1 MLSRYR
7 PRSLIMA
14 VTRNEQTSRQ
24 CHMYRGVKP
33 VFYNKPAHDVWAE
46 DVDQRV
52 IFAME
57 MGKSPAARVSG
68 SALWD
73 RVLL

>member
-14 VTRNEQTSRQ
+14 VTRNEMTARQ
-24 CHMYRGVKP
+24 CHMYRSVKP

-52 IFAME
+52 MFAME
-57 MGKSPAARVSG
+57 LGKGP
-68 SALWD
+68 
-73 RVLL
+73 VLSFHGISQ